1 MENLGERYDRQCSAG
16 QLGPQVGGRSAG
28 LSSFWM
34 ESRSKLHEGGKSM
47 FRSNYT
53 LLDILEAGTTFFC
66 VGLPSTTSG
75 MRVTWCKGET
85 KEDSWL
91 AIDSAKV

>member
-1 MENLGERYDRQCSAG
+1 
-16 QLGPQVGGRSAG
+16 
-28 LSSFWM
+28 
-34 ESRSKLHEGGKSM
+34 M